1 MSGYG
6 IVHPN
11 QLATFALV
19 IVPFLKNLNHMLSIL
34 NPWANN
40 NSCNSTNNETPENK
54 TERWQILL
62 KL

>member
-1 MSGYG
+1 
-6 IVHPN
+6 
-11 QLATFALV
+11 
-19 IVPFLKNLNHMLSIL
+19 MLSIL